1 MSTKYCDLSKEI
13 IEGVGGLENI
23 SYVTHCATRLR
34 FKLKNIGKAN
44 TENLKKN
51 NGVITVVES
60 GGQYQVVIGNHVS
73 EVYN

>member
-44 TENLKKN
+44 TEKLKKN
-51 NGVITVVES
+51 KWCNNS
-60 GGQYQVVIGNHVS
+60 SRKWRSVS
-73 EVYN
+73 SSHRKSCF